1 MKSRSDEGI
10 VFCPKCGMKFDIRS
24 DLDSDAFPTSSRK
37 GGPMYA
43 EQETSSLKVIETD
56 KGPSVLPTTT
66 MDCTKCGITL
76 LTGGCFR
83 QDQQTRQ
90 LLSFI
95 DVLNVIIL
103 GEIILK
109 DTLREYRSTKINN

>member
-1 MKSRSDEGI
+1 MKFCPKCETRMKSRSDEGI

-24 DLDSDAFPTSSRK
+24 DLGSDPFPTSSRK

-66 MDCTKCGITL
+66 MDCTKCGNNTAYWWML
-76 LTGGCFR
+76 
-83 QDQQTRQ
+83 QTRSADEATTQ
-90 LLSFI
+90 F
-95 DVLNVIIL
+95 
-103 GEIILK
+103 
-109 DTLREYRSTKINN
+109 YRCTKCNHTWRNYS